1 MITRPIFTEKS
12 HSLTA
17 LDRFTFKVDRSTTK
31 TQIKK
36 EIESL
41 YGVNVLSINTASAK
55 SRTIRSGKTGKKV
68 TEKGYKKA
76 IVKLKSGQK
85 IKLFNS

>member
-1 MITRPIFTEKS
+1 
-12 HSLTA
+12 
-17 LDRFTFKVDRSTTK
+17 
-31 TQIKK
+31 QIKK

-55 SRTIRSGKTGKKV
+55 SRTVRSGKTGKKV